1 MAISDQGRRK
11 NLFLTLFLMVSL
23 VVGAIGSSNGL
34 AASGASATTQTGSST
49 ADFEPA
55 KYEMEDVA
63 GVWMDGYLNG
73 PAQGAITT
81 VAKIA
86 MDSEGNIFVADMRG
100 STGNRI
106 RVIATNGRMYNIAG
120 NGVAG
125 FKDGPADTAMF
136 NFGGSGY
143 KFVDLALDSKRNIY
157 VADGYNNRIR
167 MISQEA
173 DGLWWVNT
181 FAGGGPVSLQ
191 RGKTGS
197 ATDLNLGNV
206 TAVAVDIYDNVW
218 TADMSCLYKITPSG
232 NAYCFNNPA
241 GKPNNMQSDK
251 IGNVYL
257 QVRQSRATPY
267 WRVRQDGTMVRI
279 AGLTD
284 AEYDA
289 LPTPKPIDG
298 PTALQSFF
306 WSHDAFA
313 VSNDGSTIYGG
324 NGDECV
330 LRRVYQNGQ
339 SRSLYRDGWHR
350 ETINVMNGWQMGG
363 PVGVD
368 SLGDIYITAGN
379 PPEYFRLRML
389 VPVPK

>member
-34 AASGASATTQTGSST
+34 AASGAGATTQTGSST

-143 KFVDLALDSKRNIY
+143 TFVDLALDSKRNIY

-167 MISQEA
+167 IISQDA
-173 DGLWWVNT
+173 DGIWWVNT
-181 FAGGGPVSLQ
+181 FTGGGPVSLKPGQ
-191 RGKTGS
+191 MGTV
-197 ATDLNLGNV
+197 TDLKLGNN
-206 TAVAVDIYDNVW
+206 TAVAVDLYDNVW
-218 TADMSCLYKITPSG
+218 TADASCLYKITPSG
-232 NAYCFNNPA
+232 NVYCFNNPA
-241 GKPNNMQSDK
+241 GKPNNMESDK
-251 IGNVYL
+251 VGNVYL
-257 QVRQSRATPY
+257 QVRQNAATPY
-267 WRVRQDGTMVRI
+267 WKVSQDGTMVRI

-284 AEYDA
+284 DEYDA
-289 LPTPKPIDG
+289 LPQPKPIDG
-298 PTALQSFF
+298 TTALQSFF
-306 WSHDAFA
+306 WSHGSFA

-324 NGDECV
+324 NGDESV
-330 LRRVYQNGQ
+330 VRRVYQNGQ

-368 SLGDIYITAGN
+368 SSGDIYITAGN